1 MVVADS
7 VLNEG
12 VSLAQVYSNYEAGR
26 WNHNSDYA
34 FCVQLLAEGR
44 KRLDAFVFE
53 HGFEKRLREIANA
66 NDVSLAIG
74 WHIGYGRGER
84 TYWIRL
90 VEAGNGWTLA
100 DDQLMTRLSA
110 RRNAGSVVIIR
121 AVFDEDSNAFL
132 AQRYLSEG
140 WEESREARS
149 LFSEVTG
156 RTAGPVREMSATR
169 GTDVGPAL
177 AYLFRF
183 LSAEERKALSV
194 RRRFVNGLLS
204 PHLGRD
210 PADLDAL
217 ALSREGRLTCIEMKR
232 KYPATRVNKFF
243 GVDEKPHIH
252 TMRMLASMDIRMLHI
267 ILVAPRWNDSES
279 PVGWLS
285 DRSLHNEW
293 TWLAAWLSE
302 DVFVNGVN
310 MATRGDKS
318 GQRAFNRIQRAID
331 WKHVR
336 VLNQGVRLAQKGRR
350 DLASLLEW
358 EDPGLAGTSYA
369 LLQSN
374 GRRTSL
380 RDGSHAIVGHQPAFE
395 D

>member
-1 MVVADS
+1 MVVEDS
-7 VLNEG
+7 TPNEG
-12 VSLAQVYSNYEAGR
+12 VSLAQVYSNYEVGR

-66 NDVSLAIG
+66 NDVSLALG
-74 WHIGYGRGER
+74 WHIGYDGGKR

-90 VEAGNGWTLA
+90 VEAGNDWTLA
-100 DDQLMTRLSA
+100 DDQLVARLSV
-110 RRNAGSVVIIR
+110 RRDAGSIVIIR
-121 AVFDEDSNAFL
+121 ASFDEEANGFL
-132 AQRYLSEG
+132 AQRFLTEG
-140 WEESREARS
+140 WEASREARS

-183 LSAEERKALSV
+183 LSAEERKTLSV
-194 RRRFVNGLLS
+194 RRRFINGLLS

-232 KYPATRVNKFF
+232 KYPATRKNKFF

-285 DRSLHNEW
+285 DSSRHDDW
-293 TWLAAWLSE
+293 TWLTAWLSE
-302 DVFVNGVN
+302 DVFVDGVN

-336 VLNQGVRLAQKGRR
+336 VLNQGIRLTEQGRR
-350 DLASLLEW
+350 DLAALLEW
-358 EDPGLAGTSYA
+358 KNPELAGTSYA

-374 GRRTSL
+374 AQRT
-380 RDGSHAIVGHQPAFE
+380 RPRYGSRLIAGLQPAFE